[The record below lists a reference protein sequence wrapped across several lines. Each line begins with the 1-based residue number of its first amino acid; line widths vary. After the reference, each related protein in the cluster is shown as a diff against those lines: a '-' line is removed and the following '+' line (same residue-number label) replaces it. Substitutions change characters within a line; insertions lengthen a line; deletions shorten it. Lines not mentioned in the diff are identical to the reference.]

1 MPRSAVLAFRRLTIL
16 AQIIGLCGLSAG
28 CFEPPPGSDGTDA
41 KCVATQ
47 DVDDLADQVLQL
59 VNLERTEAGL
69 APVVKSDALSKLAA
83 DYACRMIEGDFFG
96 HTDPDSGFGPGERA
110 VAGKYLFWSVGENL
124 AAGQVTAADAMRV
137 WMESESH
144 RANILDHRWTEI
156 GIAVRVGGEHSIYW
170 VQEFGDPAG
179 S

>member
-1 MPRSAVLAFRRLTIL
+1 MNRSSVLTLKRLTIL

-28 CFEPPPGSDGTDA
+28 CFEPPPGSDGTSA
-41 KCVATQ
+41 KCVATE

-59 VNLERTEAGL
+59 VNLERTEAGV
-69 APVVKSDALSKLAA
+69 APVVQSDALSKLAS
-83 DYACRMIEGDFFG
+83 DYACRMIDAGFFG

-110 VAGKYLFWSVGENL
+110 VAGKYLFWSVEENL
-124 AAGQVTAADAMRV
+124 AAGQATAANVMRV

-179 S
+179 L

>member
-1 MPRSAVLAFRRLTIL
+1 VLNLKRFTIL
-16 AQIIGLCGLSAG
+16 AQIVGLCGLSAG
-28 CFEPPPGSDGTDA
+28 CFDPPRIGDGTSA
-41 KCVATQ
+41 KCEVT
-47 DVDDLADQVLQL
+47 DNVDDLADQVLQL

-69 APVVKSDALSKLAA
+69 APVVRSETLSKLAA
-83 DYACRMIEGDFFG
+83 DYACRMIEGGFFG
-96 HTDPDSGFGPGERA
+96 HTDPDTGYGPGERA

-124 AAGQVTAADAMRV
+124 AAGQQTAADVMRV
-137 WMESESH
+137 WMESDSH

-179 S
+179 L

>member
-1 MPRSAVLAFRRLTIL
+1 MDRNVVLTRKQLTIL
-16 AQIIGLCGLSAG
+16 AQIIALCGLSAG
-28 CFEPPPGSDGTDA
+28 CFEPPVGSDGAVA
-41 KCVATQ
+41 KCAATE
-47 DVDDLADQVLQL
+47 DVGDLADQVLHL

-83 DYACRMIEGDFFG
+83 DYACRMIEGAFFG

-124 AAGQVTAADAMRV
+124 AAGQSTAADVMRV
-137 WMESESH
+137 WMESDSH

-156 GIAVRVGGEHSIYW
+156 GIAVRVGGEHAIYW

-179 S
+179 L